1 MKRFIALII
10 MLLPLLAMAQQPDF
24 SKLTKRYANNDKV
37 TIISLTQQQLLLFMG
52 GGDGAE
58 DIKGI
63 DTITIM
69 MTEDKA
75 IGEDIFKAA
84 AKAIKRLKA
93 EELVS
98 TTDEESNVSVYTTSS
113 ENMITSVIVTIVD
126 DGESGLVVINGEF
139 PVEKLNDLV
148 KVDSSKLNL

>member
-10 MLLPLLAMAQQPDF
+10 MFLPLLAMAQQPDF

-75 IGEDIFKAA
+75 IGEDMFKAA
-84 AKAIKRLKA
+84 AKVIKRLKA

-98 TTDEESNVSVYTTSS
+98 TTEEESNVSVYTTSN

>member
-10 MLLPLLAMAQQPDF
+10 MFLPLLAMAQQPDF

-75 IGEDIFKAA
+75 IGEDMFKAA
-84 AKAIKRLKA
+84 AKVIKRLKA
-93 EELVS
+93 EALVS
-98 TTDEESNVSVYTTSS
+98 TTDEESDVSVYTTSS

>member
-1 MKRFIALII
+1 
-10 MLLPLLAMAQQPDF
+10 
-24 SKLTKRYANNDKV
+24 
-37 TIISLTQQQLLLFMG
+37 
-52 GGDGAE
+52 
-58 DIKGI
+58 
-63 DTITIM
+63 M

-75 IGEDIFKAA
+75 IGEDMFKAA
-84 AKAIKRLKA
+84 AKVIKRLKA